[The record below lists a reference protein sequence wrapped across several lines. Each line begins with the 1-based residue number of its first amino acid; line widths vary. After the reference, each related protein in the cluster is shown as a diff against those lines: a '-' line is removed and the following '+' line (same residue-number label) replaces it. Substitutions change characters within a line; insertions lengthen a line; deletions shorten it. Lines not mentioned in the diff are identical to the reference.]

1 MNFDYTLYLVTDRQ
15 LMSCDSLTE
24 AVEQAILGG
33 CTMIQLREKELSS
46 LEFYNQAVAVKQ
58 VTDKYH
64 IPLIINDRIDIAM
77 AVQATGV
84 HIGQHD
90 LPAAAVRKVI
100 GENMLLGVS
109 ASSIAE
115 AIQAQQDGADYL
127 GVGAM
132 FPTGTKTDA
141 DSVSMEELQKIRAAV
156 SLPIVV
162 IGGINKGNAGRFK
175 PMGIDGLAVVSAIIA
190 QSDIK
195 AAAAELKDL
204 FCGKEKKMDFNA
216 AIFDLDGTIL
226 DSMDV
231 WEHIDIQFLKKRN
244 LPVPENYVTEIC
256 ARSFEEAAQYT
267 IDLFGLQ
274 ETVEGIIEEWNNMA
288 VEEYSNHVGLLPYA
302 LDYLLCLKE
311 HGIKLA
317 VATGLPEKLYMPCL
331 KNNSILELFD
341 ALCSTDEVQRGKEY
355 SDVFELAAK
364 KLGVAP
370 EHCIVFDDVLP
381 AIKSAKAARMLA
393 GGIYDKYSADQRAE
407 IERIADIYLLN
418 FRQAPIPHKEA

>member
-46 LEFYNQAVAVKQ
+46 LEFYNPAVAVKQ

-204 FCGKEKKMDFNA
+204 FCGKEKK
-216 AIFDLDGTIL
+216 
-226 DSMDV
+226 
-231 WEHIDIQFLKKRN
+231 
-244 LPVPENYVTEIC
+244 
-256 ARSFEEAAQYT
+256 
-267 IDLFGLQ
+267 
-274 ETVEGIIEEWNNMA
+274 
-288 VEEYSNHVGLLPYA
+288 
-302 LDYLLCLKE
+302 
-311 HGIKLA
+311 HG
-317 VATGLPEKLYMPCL
+317 
-331 KNNSILELFD
+331 F
-341 ALCSTDEVQRGKEY
+341 
-355 SDVFELAAK
+355 
-364 KLGVAP
+364 
-370 EHCIVFDDVLP
+370 
-381 AIKSAKAARMLA
+381 
-393 GGIYDKYSADQRAE
+393 
-407 IERIADIYLLN
+407 
-418 FRQAPIPHKEA
+418 

>member
-46 LEFYNQAVAVKQ
+46 LEFYNQAVAVKP

-204 FCGKEKKMDFNA
+204 FCGKEKKNGF
-216 AIFDLDGTIL
+216 
-226 DSMDV
+226 
-231 WEHIDIQFLKKRN
+231 
-244 LPVPENYVTEIC
+244 
-256 ARSFEEAAQYT
+256 
-267 IDLFGLQ
+267 
-274 ETVEGIIEEWNNMA
+274 
-288 VEEYSNHVGLLPYA
+288 
-302 LDYLLCLKE
+302 
-311 HGIKLA
+311 
-317 VATGLPEKLYMPCL
+317 
-331 KNNSILELFD
+331 
-341 ALCSTDEVQRGKEY
+341 
-355 SDVFELAAK
+355 
-364 KLGVAP
+364 
-370 EHCIVFDDVLP
+370 
-381 AIKSAKAARMLA
+381 
-393 GGIYDKYSADQRAE
+393 
-407 IERIADIYLLN
+407 
-418 FRQAPIPHKEA
+418 

>member
-141 DSVSMEELQKIRAAV
+141 DSVSMEELQRIRTAV

-204 FCGKEKKMDFNA
+204 FCGKEKK
-216 AIFDLDGTIL
+216 
-226 DSMDV
+226 
-231 WEHIDIQFLKKRN
+231 
-244 LPVPENYVTEIC
+244 
-256 ARSFEEAAQYT
+256 
-267 IDLFGLQ
+267 
-274 ETVEGIIEEWNNMA
+274 
-288 VEEYSNHVGLLPYA
+288 
-302 LDYLLCLKE
+302 
-311 HGIKLA
+311 HG
-317 VATGLPEKLYMPCL
+317 
-331 KNNSILELFD
+331 F
-341 ALCSTDEVQRGKEY
+341 
-355 SDVFELAAK
+355 
-364 KLGVAP
+364 
-370 EHCIVFDDVLP
+370 
-381 AIKSAKAARMLA
+381 
-393 GGIYDKYSADQRAE
+393 
-407 IERIADIYLLN
+407 
-418 FRQAPIPHKEA
+418 